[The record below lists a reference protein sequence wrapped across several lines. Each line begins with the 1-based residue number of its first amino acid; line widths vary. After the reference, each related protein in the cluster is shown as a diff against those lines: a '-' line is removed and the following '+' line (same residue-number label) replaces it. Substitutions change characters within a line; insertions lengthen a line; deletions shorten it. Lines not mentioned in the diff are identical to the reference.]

1 MMLGKLALQST
12 ANVSCEACVASYLY
26 HVYWS
31 YTRYVTSLF
40 AVFLCLLR
48 LSQPILILVSPF
60 DLVTL
65 SPTLLLYLAFALS
78 AVSALHLR
86 HTHSK
91 MFIGGLNWDTTD
103 GTRALSTSFYVANRN
118 RRSVVFFAQKA

>member
-1 MMLGKLALQST
+1 MMLGKLALLS
-12 ANVSCEACVASYLY
+12 AADVSCGAYVASYLY

-40 AVFLCLLR
+40 AVFLCRLLR

-60 DLVTL
+60 DLVTS
-65 SPTLLLYLAFALS
+65 SPTLLLHLAFALS

-86 HTHSK
+86 
-91 MFIGGLNWDTTD
+91 
-103 GTRALSTSFYVANRN
+103 ST
-118 RRSVVFFAQKA
+118 